1 MTLIVKGS
9 WTQLPQLPRVWY
21 PMGAGGMWLNYLIWA
36 ARFNATIPENPMN
49 FEFPDIENIINANP
63 DLHFYV
69 GDKTQYHSFIQQR
82 KHSISWHDCEIR
94 LGSDRAWFNF
104 FLNLQK
110 KKGRAEDEGGRYQIA
125 AQYAG
130 WMRRGIEFNL
140 DWCWIW
146 EDPERFLTRL
156 NELGGF
162 DLEYNAGAERA
173 FEQYRASS
181 PFEPE
186 EGDLDVYQRAVYD
199 LATDQDTTNAQA
211 RLQRAR
217 EIVYTTWYRI

>member
-1 MTLIVKGS
+1 MTLHVKGS

-146 EDPERFLTRL
+146 EDPEQFLTRL

-162 DLEYNAGAERA
+162 DLVYNAGAERA